1 MSTTSLSAQKIA
13 PGMILFTWTGDFG
26 IPGLL
31 ATLGLGSDGRRL
43 APGAPRSP
51 VRLIGDPGACPGASP
66 IEAAPDDENPR
77 RRIVRAAVLL
87 QRLESGPASP
97 CAAEGHGE

>member
-1 MSTTSLSAQKIA
+1 VASPAEARPSYS
-13 PGMILFTWTGDFG
+13 WTGDFG

-43 APGAPRSP
+43 APGAPRPP
-51 VRLIGDPGACPGASP
+51 VRLIGDPGACPGEPP

-77 RRIVRAAVLL
+77 RRIVRAAVRL
-87 QRLESGPASP
+87 QRLEPGPASP
-97 CAAEGHGE
+97 CVSEVHPE